1 MLARK
6 RQATTL
12 ARWEAQNKEM
22 VDETFALR
30 TLKRTLSM
38 FEEKLADIED
48 ERGEPVP
55 YDYQVRSCHSRIEVI
70 IHPRFVYA

>member
-22 VDETFALR
+22 VDESFALR

-38 FEEKLADIED
+38 FEDKLADIEED
-48 ERGEPVP
+48 RGEPVP
-55 YDYQVRSCHSRIEVI
+55 YDHQVVFYSNSSSRM
-70 IHPRFVYA
+70 